1 MVPAVLED
9 ESAEQRRYLGGASGG
24 ENRRNTTSITTCI
37 GEGEEMSMF
46 KTEADVMI
54 ATAGRVDD
62 TNNEVQSE
70 LGRLRGVVDGVRSS
84 WVGQAQVSFD
94 GLMNRWDSSARQLQE
109 ALGSISTNIR
119 SNAHNFDDMEAQNAQ
134 AFTSVGGQ
142 GLAL

>member
-1 MVPAVLED
+1 
-9 ESAEQRRYLGGASGG
+9 
-24 ENRRNTTSITTCI
+24 
-37 GEGEEMSMF
+37 MSNMF

-62 TNNEVQSE
+62 TSNEVQSE
-70 LGRLRGVVDGVRSS
+70 LGRLRGVVDGVRAS
-84 WVGQAQVSFD
+84 WVGQAQTSFD

-109 ALGSISTNIR
+109 ALTSISSNIR
-119 SNAHNFDDMEAQNAQ
+119 SNAHNFDQMEAQNAQ